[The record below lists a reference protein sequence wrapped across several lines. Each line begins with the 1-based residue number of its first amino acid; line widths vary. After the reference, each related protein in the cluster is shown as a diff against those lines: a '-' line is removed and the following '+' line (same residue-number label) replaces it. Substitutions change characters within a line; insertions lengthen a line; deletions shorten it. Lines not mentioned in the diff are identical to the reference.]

1 MTVAE
6 ERFWD
11 LRCPENF
18 SRAVSKLMGVGKS
31 FILQVIFRLGI
42 VQDMMERSN
51 MKVKKNKLLYWILVG
66 VMGVFMVR
74 LVGSVWRLWK
84 AGERIKQ
91 AELEVRNQESENQEL
106 KKRLAEVQSP
116 EFIEKEARE
125 KLGLG
130 KPDEEIVVL
139 PEVPVVPA
147 VPAVDEQNWRLWW
160 RLYISD

>member
-1 MTVAE
+1 MAE

-74 LVGSVWRLWK
+74 LLGSVWRLWK

-91 AELEVRNQESENQEL
+91 AEADVRKQEAENQEL

-130 KPDEEIVVL
+130 KPGEEIVVL
-139 PEVPVVPA
+139 PEVPIVPA
-147 VPAVDEQNWRLWW
+147 MPAMPESNWRKWW
-160 RLYISD
+160 KVYVGD